1 MFSET
6 SFKQVSF
13 SPTSWRFTA
22 VAAAVK
28 VLVTILRRRR
38 R

>member
-6 SFKQVSF
+6 SFKVTSF
-13 SPTSWRFTA
+13 GPTSWRFTS
-22 VAAAVK
+22 VAAAVNT
-28 VLVTILRRRR
+28 LISILRRRR